1 MVLPQDLCS
10 CSPSTR
16 CQPLTVFNSLFKLTN
31 SESCFLTPQS
41 KVTLPW
47 GWEGTDWEFGIS
59 RCKLLYIE
67 WINNKILLYN
77 TENYIQ
83 NSVINLNG
91 KEYIY
96 VYNSYFNKNKF
107 FKKEN
112 KKSLTKI
119 LLSQRIFM
127 IKSDKN
133 QLDIICI

>member
-1 MVLPQDLCS
+1 MVAKGDGGS
-10 CSPSTR
+10 
-16 CQPLTVFNSLFKLTN
+16 
-31 SESCFLTPQS
+31 
-41 KVTLPW
+41 W
-47 GWEGTDWEFGIS
+47 GGMDWEFVIS
-59 RCKLLYIE
+59 RGKLLYIE